1 MMLSMETK
9 RRANEIDMLHGPL
22 LKKMVLFA
30 LPLMASSVL
39 QLLFNMTDT
48 AVVGQFAGAQAMAAV
63 GGNSALINLLVSL
76 FVGLS
81 VGANVVIARLI
92 GQRRED
98 RIAQAVYTTTVVAV
112 ASGLLLLV
120 LGLVFAEPLL
130 RITGVPDDIMDLAKL
145 YLRIYFFATPF
156 ITVYNFLA
164 SILRSKGDSRRPLY
178 ILVFSGFINVG
189 LNLVLVIVFQLSV
202 AGVAI
207 ATLVSN
213 AISCGI
219 IIWLMRRE
227 EGPFRLRVKGMHL
240 DRTIIKEIIKIGV
253 PAGLQGMVFSFSNTV
268 IQTGINSLGST
279 AVAGNAAALSFEGLG
294 FFAMNSFS
302 QAAVTFTSQNYGA
315 GDVARCKRIYRIA
328 LICGVVACLTV
339 NLTCFAL
346 QDGLLHLFT
355 KEAEVIAIGKIRMSH
370 VLLFQAIAAIYE
382 ISGSTMRGM
391 GYSLTPAIMT
401 VIGTCVVRVIWVF
414 TVFQSIPTLECLLLV
429 YPITWGLTN
438 ILILAAYAIVRKR
451 EFARMEQRT

>member
-1 MMLSMETK
+1 MTKRPLFTMMLSMETK

-92 GQRRED
+92 GQRREE

-268 IQTGINSLGST
+268 IQTGIT
-279 AVAGNAAALSFEGLG
+279 VWDRPLSQE
-294 FFAMNSFS
+294 M
-302 QAAVTFTSQNYGA
+302 
-315 GDVARCKRIYRIA
+315 
-328 LICGVVACLTV
+328 
-339 NLTCFAL
+339 
-346 QDGLLHLFT
+346 
-355 KEAEVIAIGKIRMSH
+355 
-370 VLLFQAIAAIYE
+370 
-382 ISGSTMRGM
+382 
-391 GYSLTPAIMT
+391 
-401 VIGTCVVRVIWVF
+401 
-414 TVFQSIPTLECLLLV
+414 
-429 YPITWGLTN
+429 
-438 ILILAAYAIVRKR
+438 
-451 EFARMEQRT
+451 QRR